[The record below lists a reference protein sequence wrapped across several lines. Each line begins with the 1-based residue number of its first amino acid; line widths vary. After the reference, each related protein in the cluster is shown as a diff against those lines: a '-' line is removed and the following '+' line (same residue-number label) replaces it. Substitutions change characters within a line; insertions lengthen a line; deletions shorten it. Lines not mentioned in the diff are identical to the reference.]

1 MANQTVKV
9 VFEGKDQTSKA
20 INSLKGN
27 LNQASKAV
35 DRIKGSLGGMTA
47 ALGAAAG
54 AAGFGLM
61 AKSALQT
68 ADALGKTSQ
77 KLGVTANELFKFQ
90 TQAELAGISSD
101 TANMALQ
108 RFTRRT
114 AEAAIGTGEAKAA
127 LEELRINADALQQLP
142 LAERMKVLADAFSE
156 VESPADRLRIAF
168 KLFDSEGAAMVNM
181 LEGGRESLEE
191 TEARMRELG
200 ISINSRS
207 APAVENFN
215 DAMFLLQRRV
225 QAAMID
231 GLGEAAPIMEDVADK
246 MAEMAVPLTG
256 KLLKGFQWLLSNLD
270 TIVRGFKL
278 LIGALVVMKVVQFT
292 TAILALVKALG
303 GMAAI
308 LAALGGPISLLIAG
322 IGALGAVIYNFRSE
336 IMDSVEALDD
346 YLGITDKVSKAVKFF
361 KGILG
366 DSEDQ
371 IEDNTDTTKKA
382 TKETDGFEEAVDN
395 LKDTVKKTDP
405 PLEGFGDTVDF
416 VATEEIRA
424 AARTDAFREAL
435 EDLREA
441 ARTGADE
448 ITDFESEIAEFK
460 KTVENTEATAADFND
475 ALLNSVEEL
484 TGVTFEARRVRE
496 EIDKVKAGMKALIDN
511 GIDPASTEIG
521 DLNRRL
527 EELGKELVEATKAAD
542 GLTASQREVLDEVK
556 KTETEIGLLNDKLDD
571 LEALYKK
578 GAINAREYQIAT
590 EKVNAEIKE
599 LNEVELTEFEQ
610 AVRNAFDGTPLE
622 NFLGKLD
629 QVTGSA
635 GTLDLLIQNLVGEG
649 GVKAAISNCFGTQ
662 PVNSFGEAVKNL
674 FTGSGSAL
682 GGFGAALGNLTS
694 ALGGFFSGALSS
706 FSSFK
711 DAVVRT
717 LEQIAA
723 AAIASV
729 GISFLKNLIPGL
741 RDGGMVEGFATGG
754 QVSGPG
760 GPTADRVPAML
771 SDGEYVIRASS
782 VNKFGARFF
791 DALNSGKMPGFAI
804 GGSVG
809 TGRGLYVSGT
819 SIDNFD
825 WFELFSQYFGNFG
838 PAGNIEGIQN
848 VVRTILVTMETF
860 QNAIKTGVT
869 DAISAV
875 TEKMFGGNAVFETG
889 YVTEIIDKILE
900 GVFGGLIDIAQS
912 GEAPMEGNIFDRI
925 REAIFKGGTFPN
937 VSDEFS
943 EPFSQG
949 MIDELIRLI
958 RNLQNT
964 ILDFSFDDHV
974 KKLFNRADGVV
985 GGSLYLQGRQFGGP
999 LERGQASMVG
1009 EDGPELFIP
1018 NRGGTVSPI
1027 KGNSVDLQQSINDM
1041 KDEIVMLRRQL
1052 SRELSGRR
1060 PAGVR

>member
-1 MANQTVKV
+1 VANQTVKV

-35 DRIKGSLGGMTA
+35 DKIKSSLGGMVG

-127 LEELRINADALQQLP
+127 LEELRINADALQRLP
-142 LAERMKVLADAFSE
+142 LSERMKVLADAFSE
-156 VESPADRLRIAF
+156 VESPADRLRLAF

-215 DAMFLLQRRV
+215 DAVFLLQRRV

-246 MAEMAVPLTG
+246 LAEMAVPLTG

-371 IEDNTDTTKKA
+371 VEDNTDTTKKA
-382 TKETDGFEEAVDN
+382 TKETDNFEEAVDN

-405 PLEGFGDTVDF
+405 PLEGFGDTVDY

-441 ARTGADE
+441 ARTGADDIEDFQKE
-448 ITDFESEIAEFK
+448 IADFE
-460 KTVENTEATAADFND
+460 KTVNNTEATTEDFND
-475 ALLNSVEEL
+475 ALLNSIEEL
-484 TGVTFEARRVRE
+484 TGVTFEARAVRQ
-496 EIDKVKAGMKALIDN
+496 EIDKVKASIEALSKA
-511 GIDPASTEIG
+511 EG
-521 DLNRRL
+521 DFNDELAVLNRRL
-527 EELGKELVEATKAAD
+527 EELGGELVEATKAAD

-556 KTETEIGLLNDKLDD
+556 KTENEIKDLNDKLDD
-571 LEALYKK
+571 LGALYKK
-578 GAINAREYQIAT
+578 GAISAREYQIAT

-599 LNEVELTEFEQ
+599 LNQVDLTEFERS
-610 AVRNAFDGTPLE
+610 VRDAFDGSPVE
-622 NFLGKLD
+622 EFFDKLD
-629 QVTGSA
+629 QVTG
-635 GTLDLLIQNLVGEG
+635 GTGALDSLVKDLIGAG
-649 GVKAAISNCFGTQ
+649 GVKSAIANCFGTQ
-662 PVNSFGEAVKNL
+662 PVTNFEEAVKRL

-791 DALNSGKMPGFAI
+791 DALNSGRLPKFAL
-804 GGSVG
+804 GGLFGG
-809 TGRGLYVSGT
+809 TYG

-825 WFELFSQYFGNFG
+825 WFELFRTYFGPG
-838 PAGNIEGIQN
+838 DVSGTEGLAQGIAN
-848 VVRTILVTMETF
+848 VVNTILTTMETF
-860 QNAIKTGVT
+860 QTAIKTGVV
-869 DAISAV
+869 DAINAV
-875 TEKMFGGNAVFETG
+875 TDEMFGGKPTFTVD

-900 GVFGGLIDIAQS
+900 GVFDKLVEIAEK
-912 GEAPMEGNIFDRI
+912 GDVINTEGNIFDRI

-943 EPFSQG
+943 GPFQQS
-949 MIDELIRLI
+949 MIDELIRMI
-958 RNLQNT
+958 SNLQSM
-964 ILDFSFDDHV
+964 ILNFSFDDHV

>member
-27 LNQASKAV
+27 LNQATKAV
-35 DRIKGSLGGMTA
+35 DKIKGSLGGMTA

-127 LEELRINADALQQLP
+127 LEELRINADALQRLP
-142 LAERMKVLADAFSE
+142 LSERMKVLADAFSE
-156 VESPADRLRIAF
+156 VESPADRLRLAF

-371 IEDNTDTTKKA
+371 VEDNTDTTKKA
-382 TKETDGFEEAVDN
+382 TKETDNFEEAVDN

-405 PLEGFGDTVDF
+405 PLEGFGDTVDY

-448 ITDFESEIAEFK
+448 IVDFQKEIADFE
-460 KTVENTEATAADFND
+460 KTVNNTEATTQDFND
-475 ALLNSVEEL
+475 ALLNTVEEL
-484 TGVTFEARRVRE
+484 TGVTFEGRRVRE
-496 EIDKVKAGMKALIDN
+496 EIDKVNTAIQVLTDKGF
-511 GIDPASTEIG
+511 DPAGEEIQT
-521 DLNRRL
+521 LNRRL
-527 EELGKELVEATKAAD
+527 EELGEELVDAVKAAD

-556 KTETEIGLLNDKLDD
+556 KTENEISKLNDKLAD
-571 LEALYKK
+571 LSALYKK
-578 GAINAREYQIAT
+578 GEIDAREYQIAT

-599 LNEVELTEFEQ
+599 LNQVDLTEFEQ
-610 AVRNAFDGTPLE
+610 AVRDAFDGSPVE
-622 NFLGKLD
+622 EFFDKLD
-629 QVTGSA
+629 QVTG
-635 GTLDLLIQNLVGEG
+635 GTGALDALVKDLVGAG
-649 GVKAAISNCFGTQ
+649 GVKSAITNCFGTQ
-662 PVNSFGEAVKNL
+662 PVTNFEEAVKRL

-791 DALNSGKMPGFAI
+791 DALNSGRLPKFAL
-804 GGSVG
+804 GGLFGG
-809 TGRGLYVSGT
+809 TYG

-825 WFELFSQYFGNFG
+825 WFELFRTYFGPG
-838 PAGNIEGIQN
+838 DVSGTEGLAQGIAN
-848 VVRTILVTMETF
+848 VVNTILTTMETF
-860 QNAIKTGVT
+860 QTAIKTGVV
-869 DAISAV
+869 DAINAV
-875 TEKMFGGNAVFETG
+875 TDEMFGGKPTFTVD

-900 GVFGGLIDIAQS
+900 GVFDKLVEIAEK
-912 GEAPMEGNIFDRI
+912 GDVINTEGNIFDRI

-943 EPFSQG
+943 GPFQQS
-949 MIDELIRLI
+949 MIDELIRMI
-958 RNLQNT
+958 SNLQSM
-964 ILDFSFDDHV
+964 ILNFSFDDHV

-1052 SRELSGRR
+1052 SREISGRR